1 MLIKRRSQAQQ
12 RSYVMSVQI
21 PISCVVMEYHNCP
34 FKVKEGKVFS
44 VSNKRGELREE
55 WGENGGNWG
64 QLGHLQADLVT
75 PLYPHQVDISA

>member
-55 WGENGGNWG
+55 
-64 QLGHLQADLVT
+64 
-75 PLYPHQVDISA
+75 